1 MSHLRIAVGPE
12 VLDRALALAT
22 EGKRVGIVCH
32 NMREPQD
39 WFDEAM
45 RREISQ
51 NATKIRRT
59 PTQRSIEFGSGGI
72 IRFMIPSRV
81 RGCAFDVLV
90 LSDHLTSEQK
100 EDCLP
105 SIKTAVDPIV
115 IHACDSDD

>member
-1 MSHLRIAVGPE
+1 MSHLRIAAENE
-12 VLDRALALAT
+12 VLERALALGN

-32 NMREPQD
+32 EMRAAQD
-39 WFDEAM
+39 WFNEAM

-51 NATKIRRT
+51 KDTRIRRT

-90 LSDHLTSEQK
+90 LSDHL
-100 EDCLP
+100 LP
-105 SIKTAVDPIV
+105 SKRKTAYHRSKMPWIP
-115 IHACDSDD
+115 